1 MELEQLKNLVIDK
14 LEDMKAQDIKA
25 VDVRGRSP
33 ITEMMIIATGNSTRH
48 VKSLAQ
54 SVELAAKEA
63 GVKPLG
69 VEGEQDA
76 EWVLVD
82 LNDVILHVM
91 LQSTRDF
98 YNLEKLWEM
107 GQGIPQ
113 VRAGTA

>member
-63 GVKPLG
+63 GVKPAAAKANKPA
-69 VEGEQDA
+69 A
-76 EWVLVD
+76 EAPAKAAAKPVAKKAAAKPATRAAAKPAATLW
-82 LNDVILHVM
+82 LHS
-91 LQSTRDF
+91 ST
-98 YNLEKLWEM
+98 
-107 GQGIPQ
+107 G
-113 VRAGTA
+113 